1 MQFDHKKTLGVDF
14 SDFYVEDENDNYR
27 LQVSGYNG
35 TAGDWLNYHN
45 GMQFSTTDRDN
56 DNWSG

>member
-1 MQFDHKKTLGVDF
+1 MQLEYKKILGVNF
-14 SDFYVEDENDNYR
+14 SDFYVEDESDNYR

-45 GMQFSTTDRDN
+45 GMQFSTTERDS
-56 DNWSG
+56 DLSS